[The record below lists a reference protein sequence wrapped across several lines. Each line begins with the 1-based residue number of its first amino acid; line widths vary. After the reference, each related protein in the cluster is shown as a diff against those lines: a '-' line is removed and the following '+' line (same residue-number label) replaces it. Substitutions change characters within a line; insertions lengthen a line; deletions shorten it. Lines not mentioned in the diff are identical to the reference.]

1 MVTVRVCSKLKK
13 LKVKIGCFYKKK
25 KKERKRSREEFSIC
39 GRFNKTIIALA
50 IVGYEMMIANLE
62 LCAYLAIYHLTSIAH
77 SWNNCQVYLACIEWS
92 IFFERFICFER
103 SNAMTSAWAAE
114 KFSHC

>member
-13 LKVKIGCFYKKK
+13 LKVKIGCFYKK

-50 IVGYEMMIANLE
+50 IAGYEMMIANLE

-77 SWNNCQVYLACIEWS
+77 SWNNC
-92 IFFERFICFER
+92 
-103 SNAMTSAWAAE
+103 
-114 KFSHC
+114 

>member
-13 LKVKIGCFYKKK
+13 TEGENRLFLPKKK
-25 KKERKRSREEFSIC
+25 RKRSRQEFSIC

-62 LCAYLAIYHLTSIAH
+62 LWAHLAIYHLTSNAH
-77 SWNNCQVYLACIEWS
+77 PWNNC
-92 IFFERFICFER
+92 
-103 SNAMTSAWAAE
+103 
-114 KFSHC
+114 